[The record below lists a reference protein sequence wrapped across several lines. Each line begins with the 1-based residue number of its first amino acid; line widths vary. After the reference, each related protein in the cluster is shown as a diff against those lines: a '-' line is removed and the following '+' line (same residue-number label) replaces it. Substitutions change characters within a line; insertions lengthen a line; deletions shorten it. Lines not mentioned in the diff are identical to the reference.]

1 MWHDLRYGFRLLVAK
16 PAFTGIAILT
26 LAIGIGANTAILS
39 AVTALLVRPLPIE
52 DPDRLVFGLSM
63 REGWDPFGTALL
75 EYAAMRESST
85 FASSGVANFGAV
97 TLVGHDEPERL
108 AAASV
113 SAGYFATLGTRPIA
127 GRSIAP
133 EDDRPGAPRVVL
145 IGHELWQHRFGGC
158 PQVLGEKLEL
168 DTGIFTIIGVMPRGF
183 DMPGGARLWL
193 PLRLNIDTASKDE
206 RAPRSYE
213 FVARL
218 ASGVGLSAANADV
231 ARIARRIEDDYS
243 LTRRGWSYH
252 LVTLRQQLLGDL
264 AGRNRLA
271 LLTLEAAVGF
281 LLLICCADVASLLLV
296 RGVAREREIVVRLA
310 LGAGRRDVLALV
322 MRQGAAMIAFGL
334 LAGIIVARALSLVL
348 AGTLYGVSPN
358 DPLTFATVVV
368 VLATVSVAAC
378 YLPARRAT
386 RVDPLL
392 ALRAE

>member
-1 MWHDLRYGFRLLVAK
+1 
-16 PAFTGIAILT
+16 
-26 LAIGIGANTAILS
+26 
-39 AVTALLVRPLPIE
+39 
-52 DPDRLVFGLSM
+52 
-63 REGWDPFGTALL
+63 
-75 EYAAMRESST
+75 
-85 FASSGVANFGAV
+85 
-97 TLVGHDEPERL
+97 VGHAEPERL

-145 IGHELWQHRFGGC
+145 IGHELWQHRFGGS

-193 PLRLNIDTASKDE
+193 PLRLNIDT
-206 RAPRSYE
+206 APRSYE

-252 LVTLRQQLLGDL
+252 LITLRQQLLGDL

-310 LGAGRRDVLALV
+310 LGADRRDVLALV

-348 AGTLYGVSPN
+348 ADTLYGVSPN